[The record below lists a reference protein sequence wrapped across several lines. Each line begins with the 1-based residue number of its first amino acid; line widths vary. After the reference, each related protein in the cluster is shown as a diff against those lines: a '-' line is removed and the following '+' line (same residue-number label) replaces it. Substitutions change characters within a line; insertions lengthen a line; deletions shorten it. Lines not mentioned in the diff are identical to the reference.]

1 MGGRSIVGR
10 QEVLSNRDGALSSQ
24 WARGEIGIAPRTLSQ
39 GLGGKCENVG
49 LAFLNRFMDTRTT
62 MRLPLHWQ
70 IVIALFL
77 GVVAGFLL
85 GEAAGYFEFMG
96 LIFMRAL
103 LMIMA
108 PLVFA
113 SLVVGVSG
121 VGNVARLGKLTGKTL
136 LYFFATTFVSVIIGL
151 ILVNAIH
158 PGSEALKE
166 ELTQAY
172 KSPDQEQKLA
182 AAEERATTF
191 YDFFLGLIRQCL
203 RNPFEALA
211 NLNVLGIILFAIL
224 FGGVL
229 TTMGERG
236 KPVLSFFEGV
246 NEAMHKLTALVMKV
260 APFGVFALMA
270 RAVAAGGLTVL
281 RSLLM
286 YSVTVLVGLAIHAT
300 LILPTL
306 LRIFGK
312 VPVGRYAN
320 GMKTALLTAFS
331 SASSSATLPIT
342 MKSAEDMGVS
352 RKTAGFVLPIGATIN
367 MDGTALYEAVAAI
380 FIAQVYGVP
389 MSFGQQVIIFLT
401 ATLAAVGAA
410 GIPSAGTVTMVMV
423 LKAVGLPWEG
433 VGLILAVDRLLDMCR
448 TAVNVWGDAVGA
460 AIIARTEGERLLA
473 TAEG

>member
-1 MGGRSIVGR
+1 
-10 QEVLSNRDGALSSQ
+10 
-24 WARGEIGIAPRTLSQ
+24 
-39 GLGGKCENVG
+39 
-49 LAFLNRFMDTRTT
+49 
-62 MRLPLHWQ
+62 MRVRLHWQ
-70 IVIALFL
+70 IVIALAL
-77 GVVAGFLL
+77 GVVAGFTL
-85 GEAAGYFEFMG
+85 GEAASYFEFMG
-96 LIFMRAL
+96 VIFMRAL

-113 SLVVGVSG
+113 SLIVGISG
-121 VGNVARLGKLTGKTL
+121 VGNLAKLGKLTGKTL
-136 LYFFATTFVSVIIGL
+136 LYFFTTTFLSVILGL

-158 PGSEALKE
+158 PGSEDLKE
-166 ELTQAY
+166 ELARAY
-172 KSPDQEQKLA
+172 ESTDQEQTLA
-182 AAEERATTF
+182 AAKERATTF
-191 YDFFLGLIRQCL
+191 YDFFLDLIRKCL
-203 RNPFEALA
+203 RNPFESLA
-211 NLNVLGIILFAIL
+211 NLDVLGIIFFAIL

-229 TTMGERG
+229 ATMGERG
-236 KPVLSFFEGV
+236 KPVLVFFEGV
-246 NEAMHKLTALVMKV
+246 NEAMHKLTGLVMRV

-270 RAVAAGGLTVL
+270 KAVAAGGLKVL
-281 RSLLM
+281 GSLLM
-286 YSVTVLVGLAIHAT
+286 YSVTVLVGLIIHAT
-300 LILPTL
+300 VVLPAL

-312 VPVGRYAN
+312 IPVSRYAS

-352 RKTAGFVLPIGATIN
+352 SKTAGFVLPIGATIN

-380 FIAQVYGVP
+380 FIAQVYGVD
-389 MSFGQQVIIFLT
+389 MSLGQQVIVFLT

-460 AIIARTEGERLLA
+460 AIIGRTEGEKPLA
-473 TAEG
+473 DSEA